1 MPDESTME
9 NLKDIINSIDLI
21 QERFSSVTKPDDFVL
36 SPDGILL
43 LDSISMR
50 LQMVG
55 ELLKKTDKTNPTLF
69 EQYPDIEWANIMKM
83 RDLISHHYNQID
95 HEIIYD
101 ICKNSLFALK
111 NVINAILANLDG
123 NL

>member
-1 MPDESTME
+1 MHDQRIRE
-9 NLKDIINSIDLI
+9 NLQDILESIELVRA
-21 QERFSSVTKPDDFVL
+21 RFSKIDKPDDFV
-36 SPDGILL
+36 SNPEGVLL

-55 ELLKKTDKTNPTLF
+55 ELVKKVSKLDERILQEHP
-69 EQYPDIEWANIMKM
+69 EIEWTNIMKM

-101 ICKNSLFALK
+101 VCKNNLSGLK
-111 NVINAILANLDG
+111 KVIKVILEKL
-123 NL
+123 